1 MRRILFLVRS
11 SWDYSGML
19 IKIRDYVEHSL
30 LRPGLETDVYFRD
43 AVDVLSDTF
52 RRSLWGD
59 LPLERIVPTA
69 DPMLYDAIVAQHK
82 GWRSLPNDRRS
93 RRKLINILQTLG
105 ARGERRSLQ
114 KPANRI
120 CVSQELY
127 EEYTPLM
134 VGGHATVIPSG
145 IPLDLFKPGGER
157 ADRSLLIWGSKSPAL
172 GVRLQEALAKRDLNV
187 ELLLDFLPRREFAQ
201 RLARC
206 DIFVTLPFEAEAF
219 HLPALEAMAC
229 GAAVVCADAF
239 GNRSFCVHDDTCMMP
254 AFDDFESHIA
264 MIDLLLADE
273 ERKERIRGSGVK
285 MAQAYSLEGE
295 RERFYQFLDD
305 VVFPSADG
313 GAGERSAERRA
324 GRF

>member
-1 MRRILFLVRS
+1 M
-11 SWDYSGML
+11 
-19 IKIRDYVEHSL
+19 
-30 LRPGLETDVYFRD
+30 
-43 AVDVLSDTF
+43 
-52 RRSLWGD
+52 RSL
-59 LPLERIVPTA
+59 
-69 DPMLYDAIVAQHK
+69 K
-82 GWRSLPNDRRS
+82 
-93 RRKLINILQTLG
+93 
-105 ARGERRSLQ
+105 

-127 EEYTPLM
+127 EAYAPLM
-134 VGGHATVIPSG
+134 MGGHATVIPNG
-145 IPLDLFKPGGER
+145 IPLDLFKPEPQP
-157 ADRSLLIWGSKSPAL
+157 ADRSLLIWGRKNPEL
-172 GVRLQEALAKRDLNV
+172 GVRLRLALEQRELKV

-206 DIFVTLPFEAEAF
+206 DLFVTLPLEKEAF

-229 GAAVVCADAF
+229 GAAVVCADGF

-254 AFDDFESHIA
+254 VFDDFDSHIA

-273 ERKERIRGSGVK
+273 ERKERIRRAGLK

-313 GAGERSAERRA
+313 GGWRAA
-324 GRF
+324 GREA